1 MNVFDTSS
9 YSYKIAVESFNEM
22 AMDQTAGSRMNYRS
36 AAMEAIAGPDSGM
49 VLDRL
54 YKSVMSR
61 ASINFGKIPGSMGDL
76 TKFTKYKSMADS
88 LSLLHRSLDE
98 YNIPELA
105 LTQELHDSI
114 IRCRDDFAYGFKVD
128 SQFLKTTYN
137 TMVFS
142 LCEMINLCSVIYIDM
157 LKAGAEGRSFT
168 YEGYQDLILVQNV
181 QKFVNMVKSGE
192 WSRMATGIK
201 KDARNL
207 LDVVFAPQET
217 GGDSSASVMSQLKAP
232 VGIFGIWAAASTP
245 YAKMAAKQ
253 RVASTVAGST
263 YGPFTAEQAAKISS
277 AKVGWKDIGTGM
289 KMLAGKVWKSL
300 PGRVLI
306 IVLAIVAVL
315 MLLRAIIMLYYK
327 GKYALRDI
335 LEDNERFL
343 RFHMEHK
350 ESDPSGTSKSLEKQ
364 KAMYEALSGL
374 RNRIEQSILA
384 SDNEARKELK
394 KANATEFTADAFQ
407 PDAPTPPM
415 DDVVIG

>member
-1 MNVFDTSS
+1 
-9 YSYKIAVESFNEM
+9 
-22 AMDQTAGSRMNYRS
+22 
-36 AAMEAIAGPDSGM
+36 
-49 VLDRL
+49 
-54 YKSVMSR
+54 
-61 ASINFGKIPGSMGDL
+61 
-76 TKFTKYKSMADS
+76 
-88 LSLLHRSLDE
+88 
-98 YNIPELA
+98 
-105 LTQELHDSI
+105 
-114 IRCRDDFAYGFKVD
+114 
-128 SQFLKTTYN
+128 
-137 TMVFS
+137 
-142 LCEMINLCSVIYIDM
+142 MINLCSVIYIDM